1 MAPEPGPIM
10 SSLSRTLSAF
20 VLALA
25 PVLAVGLGALLP
37 RPAAAQDLSALARV
51 DPAGSLVSD
60 RSGGIDLT
68 LALSQGVPWRVF
80 SLTEPDRIVMDFR
93 EIDWSGLSRLGM
105 LNSDLAADL
114 RFGTY
119 RPGWSRLVLTL
130 TEPLALS
137 RAGMEVDPATGR
149 ARLSARFEKV
159 SAEVFAAQAGAPRD
173 PDWDLPEDGLP
184 RPAPRDGDAPLTV
197 VIDPGHGGIDPGAVQ
212 GGLTEKDLMLQL
224 AQAVRE
230 TLIREGDTRVILTR
244 NDDAF
249 VSLERRV
256 AIAHEVEADLF
267 ISLHADVLAYG
278 RAHGATIYTLSDTAT
293 DEASAKL
300 AERHDRD
307 DLLSGVD
314 LTGKD
319 DVIADVLMDLARL
332 ETTPR
337 TEALAKALKLSIEAS
352 GAPLN
357 SHPMRAADFSVLKAA
372 DIPSVLIEVGF
383 LSSQRDRKNL
393 SDPAFIDRMA
403 LSIRDAILAWQQA
416 DAAMRPLI
424 RQ

>member
-1 MAPEPGPIM
+1 MAPEPGPLM
-10 SSLSRTLSAF
+10 SSLSRIISAF
-20 VLALA
+20 ALALA
-25 PVLAVGLGALLP
+25 PVLAVGLGALSP

-80 SLTEPDRIVMDFR
+80 SLAEPDRIVMDFR

-137 RAGMEVDPATGR
+137 RAGMEVDPATGK

-159 SAEVFAAQAGAPRD
+159 SAEAFAAQAGAPRD

-244 NDDAF
+244 NDTYGWIRG
-249 VSLERRV
+249 E
-256 AIAHEVEADLF
+256 AI
-267 ISLHADVLAYG
+267 
-278 RAHGATIYTLSDTAT
+278 
-293 DEASAKL
+293 
-300 AERHDRD
+300 
-307 DLLSGVD
+307 LL
-314 LTGKD
+314 D
-319 DVIADVLMDLARL
+319 DVDAPW
-332 ETTPR
+332 TTDFGAVDYVKVAEGFGF
-337 TEALAKALKLSIEAS
+337 EAVRITAEDQIEA
-352 GAPLN
+352 AL
-357 SHPMRAADFSVLKAA
+357 RAAIDNPGANFIEISVPSQDEIVPFVPPWVRAA
-372 DIPSVLIEVGF
+372 KEKKLPYF
-383 LSSQRDRKNL
+383 Y
-393 SDPAFIDRMA
+393 
-403 LSIRDAILAWQQA
+403 
-416 DAAMRPLI
+416 
-424 RQ
+424 